1 MPQMMVPRDGWDNL
15 SDQDEGTVATVDECR
30 LRCMVQPGCMQYSLN
45 QDQLCRTRG
54 DPRLGKA
61 MRGVT
66 SGWIE
71 DRIKDFEQGMAQCG
85 SESRPTQML
94 T

>member
-1 MPQMMVPRDGWDNL
+1 MPQMMVPRNGWDNL
-15 SDQDEGTVATVDECR
+15 SDQDEGMVASVDECR
-30 LRCMVQPGCMQYSLN
+30 SKCKEQPGCVQYSLN

-61 MRGVT
+61 TEGVT

-85 SESRPTQML
+85 SESRPTQIL